1 MSKKQKIFC
10 RVLNYIDHI
19 LILISTVSGSVS
31 ISVLASLV
39 DITIGITSS
48 ATGLKILVITAGI
61 K

>member
-19 LILISTVSGSVS
+19 LILISAVSGSVS

>member
-19 LILISTVSGSVS
+19 LILISAVSGSVS

-39 DITIGITSS
+39 DITIGMTSS